1 MKLFE
6 TVILALLTLSHTHT
20 HTAVNEGGVHPP
32 GLLYYICSQL
42 LAEWKKERRR
52 REDFTVT
59 KWSEGFGGGG
69 HATLVED
76 KANNCSR
83 LQHPWA
89 EEVCGPGRGVQQPIT
104 KRTQTTGRQKQ
115 TRQGTEPICSASR
128 VSAHFAQ
135 TGGRAQPLTAETP
148 LILTQ
153 IKKKRFAARSL
164 SVFSELLHTC
174 NTSLSLIVWRGTKA
188 SQGGVGG
195 EKKEKKKVFD
205 GDIKHAIK
213 ESGIMRHLLTFVCTT
228 LCLQLIFGSFLT
240 GSFLPSILIA
250 LEDWDIVFQDCC
262 IRRFRPSVW
271 RWIPLT
277 DRLGR
282 IDLHYKNW
290 ELIVS
295 VLCARFIWLLA
306 FSTTDSSPRR
316 QTSTTSA
323 LLQETQCARTHSW
336 TLNRCDT
343 D

>member
-153 IKKKRFAARSL
+153 IKKKRLAARSL

-195 EKKEKKKVFD
+195 EKKEEKK
-205 GDIKHAIK
+205 GLWR
-213 ESGIMRHLLTFVCTT
+213 RHQARDKRKWYYETLINICVYYSLSSAHIWLISNRQLLT
-228 LCLQLIFGSFLT
+228 L
-240 GSFLPSILIA
+240 
-250 LEDWDIVFQDCC
+250 D
-262 IRRFRPSVW
+262 
-271 RWIPLT
+271 T
-277 DRLGR
+277 DRTGR
-282 IDLHYKNW
+282 LRHCFSGLLHKTFPSQRMEMDPPDW
-290 ELIVS
+290 SIGS
-295 VLCARFIWLLA
+295 HWF
-306 FSTTDSSPRR
+306 
-316 QTSTTSA
+316 A
-323 LLQETQCARTHSW
+323 L
-336 TLNRCDT
+336 
-343 D
+343 